1 MYKLIEMGSND
12 TDYQKVL
19 IEEEFEVVI
28 KSKRGIVMIP
38 LLTEECQRI
47 IYNMK

>member
-28 KSKRGIVMIP
+28 KSKKRYRDD
-38 LLTEECQRI
+38 TSF
-47 IYNMK
+47 

>member
-19 IEEEFEVVI
+19 TKEEVEVVI
-28 KSKRGIVMIP
+28 K
-38 LLTEECQRI
+38 E
-47 IYNMK
+47 